1 MSQGRMKHC
10 DVCIVGL
17 PIAYADFIAV
27 VKRQASWCKQQYPE
41 APIIL
46 VGNASLKNSPPMLK
60 DLELAGQKLF
70 NKEMG
75 DELVRDIG
83 AAKYVEYSSKSGR
96 GLKIVIDE
104 IVFAYFSKLKHKEDR
119 ERSKKEADKVRRERT
134 KRKLFMFEKC
144 LDVLHYI

>member
-1 MSQGRMKHC
+1 
-10 DVCIVGL
+10 
-17 PIAYADFIAV
+17 
-27 VKRQASWCKQQYPE
+27 
-41 APIIL
+41 
-46 VGNASLKNSPPMLK
+46 MLK
-60 DLELAGQKLF
+60 DLELAGQKPF

-96 GLKIVIDE
+96 GLKIIIDK

-119 ERSKKEADKVRRERT
+119 ERSKKEADKVRRQRT
-134 KRKLFMFEKC
+134 KRKLFMFENC